1 MFVKPNPDR
10 EVNGKALEV
19 YDPTHR
25 EFLPDEGRDVP
36 RSPYW
41 IRRLQTGDVVRVQA
55 ATESKGEKAQKAD
68 SPKNSETKKEKA
80 KAKNKA
86 KSNAKKQEPA
96 QKQDGAATESK
107 GE

>member
-25 EFLPDEGRDVP
+25 EFLPAEGRDVP

-41 IRRLQTGDVVRVQA
+41 IRRLQTGDVVRVQD
-55 ATESKGEKAQKAD
+55 ATASNGKTAKKAD
-68 SPKNSETKKEKA
+68 SQKKSEAPKGKA

-86 KSNAKKQEPA
+86 KSNGKNQETV
-96 QKQDGAATESK
+96 QKQDDASTASK